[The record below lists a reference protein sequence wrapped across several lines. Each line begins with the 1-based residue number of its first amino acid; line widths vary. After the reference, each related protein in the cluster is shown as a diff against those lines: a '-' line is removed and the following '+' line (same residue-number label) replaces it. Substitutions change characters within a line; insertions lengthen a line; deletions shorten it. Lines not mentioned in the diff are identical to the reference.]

1 MEKLLKNQQIPL
13 TQVIDPNTGQAYYS
27 PQNVVYQD
35 KNNTG
40 VTYLKNVIVDSAT
53 SASYALTASYAMN
66 GGGGGSTNTG
76 SLLTTAS
83 FSNPNL
89 TFTKGDGSTFNVS
102 LLSLVPTSASYAL
115 SASFAST
122 ASFLSPSTTNA
133 FIQGGNSFGTTALLG
148 TNDNQSLAFETS
160 GSIRM
165 FISSSGKIGINKSSS
180 NATLDISGST
190 LTSGSSTWVLPG
202 YANGYIS
209 PGTDGISIGN
219 SNSGVHIRVRNSN
232 RTSFDQSCG
241 FGNAGSFGM
250 TTSDRITILTGGT
263 TSSDRALWIG
273 SSANN
278 NILKV
283 QGDSRIAINLAT
295 ATSAL
300 HLQGTGATSATTAL
314 RVQNANASASLVVL
328 DNGYV
333 GINTG
338 SAQYNLDVNG
348 ISNFEGNLR
357 LGVGFQLLFNNN
369 NVGIYRDSNTLRLGG
384 FGGVEILSSNTTIS
398 AQTIRL
404 KVFDT
409 GNISLSNPIDAGYR
423 LDVSGSGRFTGDLT
437 ITGSLIAPN
446 ITGSLLGTAS
456 YATTALSA
464 SFALTASYID
474 GGTF

>member
-1 MEKLLKNQQIPL
+1 MGKNQSASNL
-13 TQVIDPNTGQAYYS
+13 TNIIK
-27 PQNVVYQD
+27 QD
-35 KNNTG
+35 ASGNITFVSGSTTLMSVSSSGAITTTG
-40 VTYLKNVIVDSAT
+40 VISGSNALSASYAVNAT
-53 SASYALTASYAMN
+53 SASYAATSSYASAFNVAGTLTATTLVVQTITSSVSTIT
-66 GGGGGSTNTG
+66 GSTNFGSLAANTHTFTG
-76 SLLTTAS
+76 SVLVSGSQTISNGDLTIS
-83 FSNPNL
+83 GNRNIYLSNSNPAAGVIR
-89 TFTKGDGSTFNVS
+89 F
-102 LLSLVPTSASYAL
+102 Y
-115 SASFAST
+115 
-122 ASFLSPSTTNA
+122 NA
-133 FIQGGNSFGTTALLG
+133 
-148 TNDNQSLAFETS
+148 TS
-160 GSIRM
+160 GSTK
-165 FISSSGKIGINKSSS
+165 SAIGSYFNT
-180 NATLDISGST
+180 ADE
-190 LTSGSSTWVLPG
+190 
-202 YANGYIS
+202 
-209 PGTDGISIGN
+209 GN
-219 SNSGVHIRVRNSN
+219 LE
-232 RTSFDQSCG
+232 F
-241 FGNAGSFGM
+241 
-250 TTSDRITILTGGT
+250 LTGGT